1 MKRIYYVYRKL
12 NGEYAISAIRPKDGK
27 VVGMA
32 GSLDGAK
39 QLMLTKVSSA
49 KEVQRSGKW
58 RC

>member
-32 GSLDGAK
+32 VSLPE
-39 QLMLTKVSSA
+39 QSS
-49 KEVQRSGKW
+49 S
-58 RC
+58 C

>member
-49 KEVQRSGKW
+49 KEVQRSGK
-58 RC
+58 